1 MEEQI
6 PSRRLRKKNN
16 THKALLHSAKKL
28 FETKGIG
35 NVTIDE
41 ISEAADVSRSTFF
54 THFTSLDDLIEQI
67 ANEEINDLV
76 AVWSDS
82 EDEFS
87 ITALLHKLV
96 DDTIPYPYLT
106 GELLMRGI
114 LSKGESSFNS
124 LYKLAEDR
132 ISSHPAYQNLWKFSR
147 PKNCRFAFRLVFRR
161 VFQRFIKNKS
171 LGDDAEM
178 KNTINK
184 LITFFKKYEEFYY
197 EKRLRCR

>member
-41 ISEAADVSRSTFF
+41 ISEEADVSRSTFF

-132 ISSHPAYQNLWKFSR
+132 ISSHPAYQKPLEIFS
-147 PKNCRFAFRLVFRR
+147 PEELSALLLGSYFGV

-184 LITFFKKYEEFYY
+184 LITFFKK
-197 EKRLRCR
+197 